1 MVERIVVGH
10 LNTNTYLF
18 SSWKKECIVI
28 DVGGDTQKI
37 IAQMTMKN
45 LKPRGIVLTHGH
57 LDHVAACGELIKYYK
72 DQGLS
77 VELAIHGQDAHYLG
91 KRAEKSQRDTLASLG
106 LSGSGLMEEMFQPL
120 PEPDVILS
128 EGDEVFESDLRVI
141 HTPGHTK
148 GSISLYSPSQGVLF
162 SGDTLFFEGIG
173 RTDTRDGDAK
183 AILSSIQKK
192 LITLPPETRVFPG
205 HGPFT
210 TIEREI
216 KNNPYIRV

>member
-1 MVERIVVGH
+1 
-10 LNTNTYLF
+10 
-18 SSWKKECIVI
+18 
-28 DVGGDTQKI
+28 
-37 IAQMTMKN
+37 
-45 LKPRGIVLTHGH
+45 
-57 LDHVAACGELIKYYK
+57 
-72 DQGLS
+72 
-77 VELAIHGQDAHYLG
+77 
-91 KRAEKSQRDTLASLG
+91 
-106 LSGSGLMEEMFQPL
+106 
-120 PEPDVILS
+120 
-128 EGDEVFESDLRVI
+128 VFESDLRVI

-148 GSISLYSPSQGVLF
+148 GSISLYSLSQGVLF